1 MIDKIIEL
9 DKELFIYL
17 NKSESITDFFWIFIT
32 DRKVMFVML
41 LSLIIYL
48 LYKYES
54 NSYKLTIFLIIITF
68 ISTDLIHNHCFKE
81 VFQRLRPCWD
91 PEISEKCRVLVEK
104 GGEYGFVSGHAAN
117 FFGIMSIIFFRL
129 PNIKTLI
136 KFIFFIWGLLI
147 CYSRI
152 HVGKH
157 YPLDVFFGAIL
168 GLILAYLIHKITK
181 LFLSQKKYNY

>member
-1 MIDKIIEL
+1 MQQ
-9 DKELFIYL
+9 
-17 NKSESITDFFWIFIT
+17 
-32 DRKVMFVML
+32 
-41 LSLIIYL
+41 
-48 LYKYES
+48 
-54 NSYKLTIFLIIITF
+54 
-68 ISTDLIHNHCFKE
+68 IS
-81 VFQRLRPCWD
+81 
-91 PEISEKCRVLVEK
+91 
-104 GGEYGFVSGHAAN
+104 
-117 FFGIMSIIFFRL
+117 FGIMSIIFFRL

-181 LFLSQKKYNY
+181 LFLSQKNIIIEINIAINISSQGLAFG

>member
-9 DKELFIYL
+9 DKELFTYL
-17 NKSESITDFFWIFIT
+17 NKNESATDFFWIFIT
-32 DRKVMFVML
+32 DRKVMFIML

-48 LYKYES
+48 LYKYEK
-54 NSYKLTIFLIIITF
+54 NNFKLTLFLIIITF
-68 ISTDLIHNHCFKE
+68 TSTDLIHNHFFKE
-81 VFQRLRPCWD
+81 VFQRPRPCYD
-91 PEISEKCRVLVEK
+91 PQISETCRLLVK
-104 GGEYGFVSGHAAN
+104 HCGEYGFVSGHAAN

-168 GLILAYLIHKITK
+168 GSIIAYMVYKFVF
-181 LFLSQKKYNY
+181 LFLSKKKYNY

>member
-1 MIDKIIEL
+1 MRYHSTRNK
-9 DKELFIYL
+9 KL
-17 NKSESITDFFWIFIT
+17 NFS
-32 DRKVMFVML
+32 
-41 LSLIIYL
+41 
-48 LYKYES
+48 
-54 NSYKLTIFLIIITF
+54 
-68 ISTDLIHNHCFKE
+68 FKE

-168 GLILAYLIHKITK
+168 GLILAYLIYKITK

>member
-117 FFGIMSIIFFRL
+117 FL
-129 PNIKTLI
+129 EL
-136 KFIFFIWGLLI
+136 
-147 CYSRI
+147 
-152 HVGKH
+152 
-157 YPLDVFFGAIL
+157 
-168 GLILAYLIHKITK
+168 
-181 LFLSQKKYNY
+181 